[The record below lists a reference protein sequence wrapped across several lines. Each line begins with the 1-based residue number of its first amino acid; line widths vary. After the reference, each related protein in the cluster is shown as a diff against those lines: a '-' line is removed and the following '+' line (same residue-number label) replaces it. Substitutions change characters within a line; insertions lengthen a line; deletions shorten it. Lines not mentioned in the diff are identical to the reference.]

1 MADLNIV
8 VAGASGRMGR
18 TLIREIAQGSG
29 IALCGTLEVEG
40 HPNLG
45 LDSGTLAGMQ
55 PNGIKLTADP
65 LPLLAHAQAVVDF
78 TTPMVSTMLA
88 DLAAQAR
95 IVHVIGTTGFDA
107 KAEARVQ
114 AAARHAVIVKSGNMS
129 MGVNLLAALAERAAK
144 SLADYDIEILE
155 MHHRNKVD
163 APSGTA
169 LLLGQA
175 AAKGRGIT
183 LEKNWVKTRDGHT
196 GARKD
201 GDIGFATLRG
211 GSVVGEHSVIFAGTG
226 ERITLSHSA
235 EDRSI
240 FAHGALTAAKWQP
253 LAEELRFFFIS
264 GDVTVSEV
272 SADDVFVLATPTTK
286 SKCVRC
292 WHHRADVGQHAA
304 HPELCGR
311 CVVNIDGAGEERVWF

>member
-1 MADLNIV
+1 MADLKIV
-8 VAGASGRMGR
+8 VTGASGRMGR

-29 IALCGTLEVEG
+29 ITLCGALEMEG

-65 LPLLAHAQAVVDF
+65 LTLLAHAQAVVDF

-95 IVHVIGTTGFDA
+95 IVHVIGTTGF
-107 KAEARVQ
+107 
-114 AAARHAVIVKSGNMS
+114 
-129 MGVNLLAALAERAAK
+129 NLLAALAERAAK
-144 SLADYDIEILE
+144 ALADYDIEILE

-169 LLLGQA
+169 LLLGEA
-175 AAKGRGIT
+175 AARGRDIA
-183 LEKNWVKTRDGHT
+183 LAKHAVKSRDGHT

-226 ERITLSHSA
+226 ERIMLSHSA

-240 FAHGALTAAKWQP
+240 FSHGALTAARWGHGQKP
-253 LAEELRFFFIS
+253 GLYS
-264 GDVTVSEV
+264 MTDVLGLN
-272 SADDVFVLATPTTK
+272 A
-286 SKCVRC
+286 
-292 WHHRADVGQHAA
+292 
-304 HPELCGR
+304 
-311 CVVNIDGAGEERVWF
+311 

>member
-1 MADLNIV
+1 MADLKIV
-8 VAGASGRMGR
+8 VTGASGRMGR
-18 TLIREIAQGSG
+18 TLIREIAQGAG
-29 IALCGTLEVEG
+29 IELCGALEMEG

-107 KAEARVQ
+107 KGEARIQ

-129 MGVNLLAALAERAAK
+129 LGVNLLAALVERAAR
-144 SLADYDIEILE
+144 SLPEYDVEVLE

-175 AAKGRGIT
+175 AARGRDVP
-183 LEKNWVKTRDGHT
+183 LDKHSVRTRDGHNL
-196 GARKD
+196 GPRKE

-211 GSVVGEHSVIFAGTG
+211 GTVVGEHSVIFAGTG

-240 FAHGALTAAKWQP
+240 FATGALAAAKWGQGKKEG
-253 LAEELRFFFIS
+253 LYAM
-264 GDVTVSEV
+264 
-272 SADDVFVLATPTTK
+272 
-286 SKCVRC
+286 
-292 WHHRADVGQHAA
+292 ADVLG
-304 HPELCGR
+304 L
-311 CVVNIDGAGEERVWF
+311 